1 MFPSGLTTL
10 SFSEGY
16 KKYFEVIPALT
27 EALKRENYHLRHEV
41 YCRDLGF
48 EPERS
53 DEIEV
58 DEYDSHSLH
67 CLIRAVSSQI
77 YVGCARIV
85 LADPEDIRRPLPFE
99 EACAST
105 LDRSIIDPA
114 RCDRRKIAEIS
125 RLAVLGRYRR
135 RRGETNKPFSLDDNL
150 GEGERLRLP
159 YLTLGLYLGL
169 IALARHQGIETL
181 FVLTEPRLAAG
192 ISRLGV
198 DVQQIGGPIEHR
210 GMRIPS
216 MMNVKRIIKGMNPY
230 VRPFF
235 NVISAEI
242 EAGMDGDPSHGS
254 GISMVKRA

>member
-1 MFPSGLTTL
+1 MFPPGITTL

-16 KKYFEVIPALT
+16 KKYFEIVPALSK
-27 EALKRENYHLRHEV
+27 ELKWENYHLRHEV

-53 DEIEV
+53 DEIET
-58 DEYDSHSLH
+58 DDYDRHSLH
-67 CLIRAVSSQI
+67 CLIRAVTAQI

-85 LADPEDIRRPLPFE
+85 LTDPEDMRRPLPFE
-99 EACAST
+99 EACVAT
-105 LDRSIIDPA
+105 LDRSIIDPM

-135 RRGETNKPFSLDDNL
+135 RKGESTRPIGLDENL

-169 IALARHQGIETL
+169 IAIARHQGIETL

-210 GMRIPS
+210 GTRIPS
-216 MMNVKRIIKGMNPY
+216 MMNVKRIIKGLNPY

-235 NVISAEI
+235 NVIAAEV
-242 EAGMDGDPSHGS
+242 EAGMNGDPSHGGGVS
-254 GISMVKRA
+254 VAKRA